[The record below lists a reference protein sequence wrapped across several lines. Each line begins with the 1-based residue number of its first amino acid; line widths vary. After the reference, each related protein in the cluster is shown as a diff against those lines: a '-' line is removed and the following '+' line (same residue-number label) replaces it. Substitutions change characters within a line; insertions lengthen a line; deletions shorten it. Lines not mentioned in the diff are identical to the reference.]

1 MAGKESMDHGWWRM
15 DFPRSETAG
24 CVEIKLGQERWK
36 MDGEIAV
43 PLKGSGRRQERAL
56 TPSVI
61 HSTKVATRK
70 EMSRLLGKS
79 GTAKI
84 SVSRTLSLSSVLF
97 GFVWW
102 KTGKERSGQMPTG
115 DWQAWAMAY
124 GPWPTAHWSWTVE
137 GSRPT
142 TGVGVSPF
150 FFGTFSI
157 FPIEEEIRSWSQQV
171 CADGFK
177 GVFWL
182 VASQA
187 TEQTHHSR

>member
-56 TPSVI
+56 TASAI

-70 EMSRLLGKS
+70 EMIRLLGKS

-84 SVSRTLSLSSVLF
+84 SVSRTLSLLCSVLF
-97 GFVWW
+97 CVVENW
-102 KTGKERSGQMPTG
+102 KGEERAG

-124 GPWPTAHWSWTVE
+124 GPWPTAHWS
-137 GSRPT
+137 
-142 TGVGVSPF
+142 
-150 FFGTFSI
+150 
-157 FPIEEEIRSWSQQV
+157 
-171 CADGFK
+171 
-177 GVFWL
+177 
-182 VASQA
+182 
-187 TEQTHHSR
+187 